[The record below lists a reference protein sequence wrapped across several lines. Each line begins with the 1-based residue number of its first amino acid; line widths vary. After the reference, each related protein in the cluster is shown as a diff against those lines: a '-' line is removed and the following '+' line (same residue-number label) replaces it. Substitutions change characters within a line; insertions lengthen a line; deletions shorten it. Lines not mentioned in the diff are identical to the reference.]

1 MRPRTK
7 NRPIE
12 STRDCILQSAKVV
25 FSKFGFD
32 GASLKVIAEASRTN
46 VALVSYY
53 FGGKEGL
60 YKACLEEFGKNRRT
74 AMHSILSAPHSGAD
88 FQSKL
93 RLWMESFF
101 QANLEDPDMVRIL
114 HREMVEEIRVGKAV
128 FEKYFLQIF
137 SELVSFLEHSR
148 ELGFIREDV
157 DSYFAASFLMSA
169 MGDTVRID
177 PIRKKFHRKT
187 LGSEKFRNALVEQFL
202 SFFTKGLGSGNKE

>member
-1 MRPRTK
+1 MRPRK
-7 NRPIE
+7 RSRPIE
-12 STRDCILQSAKVV
+12 STRDCILQSAKSV
-25 FSKFGFD
+25 FSKLGFD
-32 GASLKVIAEASRTN
+32 GASIKAIAESSKTN

-60 YKACLEEFGKNRRT
+60 YRACLEEFGKNRRVV
-74 AMHSILSAPHSGAD
+74 MHSILSAPHSRAD

-101 QANLEDPDMVRIL
+101 QAHLEDPEIVRIL

-137 SELVSFLEHSR
+137 SELVKFLEHSR
-148 ELGFIREDV
+148 ELGFVRKDV
-157 DSYFAASFLMSA
+157 DPYFAASFLMST

-177 PIRKKFHRKT
+177 PIRKKFHKKT
-187 LGSEKFRNALVEQFL
+187 LGNEKFRNALVDQFL
-202 SFFTKGLGSGNKE
+202 GFFSKGLESGEKE